1 MKILEKKP
9 DGTYK
14 IEYFDKTSRSK
25 IVIDDVAEDVV
36 IELKKNKKED
46 DRERKK
52 WKKHCVSLELLEE
65 HGFDTDEYDE
75 EDEDANPEFAYLE
88 KEQIETDRHNR
99 NQLAVNMRKLTP
111 RQREV
116 IIMHFYKGMSFNE
129 IAYALNMEYHAV
141 LDRVRRAI
149 DRLNE
154 NIFPPEND
162 DF

>member
-14 IEYFDKTSRSK
+14 IEYFDKTSKSK

-88 KEQIETDRHNR
+88 KVEQEIYRHNVY
-99 NQLAVNMRKLTP
+99 QLGVNLRKLTP
-111 RQREV
+111 KQRSV
-116 IIMHFYKGMSFNE
+116 IIMHFYMGMSLNE
-129 IAYALNMEYHAV
+129 IAYALKIDYDSV
-141 LDRVRRAI
+141 LERIRRAK
-149 DRLNE
+149 DRLNL
-154 NIFPPEND
+154 NLI
-162 DF
+162 